1 MKPAWTGSSSGE
13 RASRPPPSRPSRGS
27 RRPVDGN
34 GRSAYTLPLFFGG
47 CSVQIAYI
55 ALVTLYVIVCCFLVL
70 VVLVQQGKGADIA
83 GAFGGG
89 GTQTA
94 FGARG
99 ATTLLHKLTTG
110 AFIGFI
116 VLSLGLTLLQA
127 RQKPSVVKGT
137 PQKVTTTGA
146 FPKPADPAPA
156 GQPAGAAPAAAAPAQ
171 PAPAAPGQPAPPPA
185 KAPASN
191 PSK

>member
-1 MKPAWTGSSSGE
+1 
-13 RASRPPPSRPSRGS
+13 
-27 RRPVDGN
+27 
-34 GRSAYTLPLFFGG
+34 
-47 CSVQIAYI
+47 VQIAYV
-55 ALVTLYVIVCCFLVL
+55 ALIVLYIFICFFLIL

-116 VLSLGLTLLQA
+116 VLSLLLTLMQA
-127 RQKPSVVKGT
+127 RSRPSVVSGV
-137 PQKVTTTGA
+137 PQKVDAQGVVPKAGAGGLTATGQ
-146 FPKPADPAPA
+146 PAAAAQPPA
-156 GQPAGAAPAAAAPAQ
+156 GQPPAAGQPPVEKPAGAAAPAKPPAAAGKPAAAAPAPKQ
-171 PAPAAPGQPAPPPA
+171 
-185 KAPASN
+185 
-191 PSK
+191 

>member
-1 MKPAWTGSSSGE
+1 
-13 RASRPPPSRPSRGS
+13 
-27 RRPVDGN
+27 VH
-34 GRSAYTLPLFFGG
+34 
-47 CSVQIAYI
+47 IAYV
-55 ALVTLYVIVCCFLVL
+55 ALIVLYIFICFFLIL

-116 VLSLGLTLLQA
+116 VLSLALTVLQA
-127 RQKPSVVKGT
+127 RSRPSVVRGVA
-137 PQKVTTTGA
+137 QKVNAQGVV
-146 FPKPADPAPA
+146 
-156 GQPAGAAPAAAAPAQ
+156 PAQ
-171 PAPAAPGQPAPPPA
+171 QPGAPGQPAPGQPAPGQPPA
-185 KAPASN
+185 AAAPKPAPAE
-191 PSK
+191 PAPKK

>member
-1 MKPAWTGSSSGE
+1 VG
-13 RASRPPPSRPSRGS
+13 
-27 RRPVDGN
+27 
-34 GRSAYTLPLFFGG
+34 
-47 CSVQIAYI
+47 IAYV
-55 ALVTLYVIVCCFLVL
+55 ATVVVYVFICFFLIL

-116 VLSLGLTLLQA
+116 LLSLLLTILERNRRTSVMSNVPA
-127 RQKPSVVKGT
+127 KAATSQKAPLPGKS
-137 PQKVTTTGA
+137 GA
-146 FPKPADPAPA
+146 APVAPAPPGPASAVPAPA
-156 GQPAGAAPAAAAPAQ
+156 KPAG
-171 PAPAAPGQPAPPPA
+171 
-185 KAPASN
+185 K
-191 PSK
+191 

>member
-1 MKPAWTGSSSGE
+1 MG
-13 RASRPPPSRPSRGS
+13 
-27 RRPVDGN
+27 
-34 GRSAYTLPLFFGG
+34 
-47 CSVQIAYI
+47 IAYVAAVVVYI
-55 ALVTLYVIVCCFLVL
+55 FICFFLIL

-116 VLSLGLTLLQA
+116 LLSLLLTILERNRRTSVMSNVPA
-127 RQKPSVVKGT
+127 KTATSQK
-137 PQKVTTTGA
+137 
-146 FPKPADPAPA
+146 APLPGKA
-156 GQPAGAAPAAAAPAQ
+156 NPAPAAAAPVA
-171 PAPAAPGQPAPPPA
+171 PAPGKPAG
-185 KAPASN
+185 K
-191 PSK
+191 

>member
-1 MKPAWTGSSSGE
+1 MGFVYGL
-13 RASRPPPSRPSRGS
+13 
-27 RRPVDGN
+27 VVVI
-34 GRSAYTLPLFFGG
+34 YVFICFFL
-47 CSVQIAYI
+47 I
-55 ALVTLYVIVCCFLVL
+55 L

-116 VLSLGLTLLQA
+116 LLALALTILQA
-127 RQKPSVVKGT
+127 RPKSSVVR
-137 PQKVTTTGA
+137 P
-146 FPKPADPAPA
+146 
-156 GQPAGAAPAAAAPAQ
+156 AAAPAKAA
-171 PAPAAPGQPAPPPA
+171 PAPAPKAPAPAPANPAPPGQ
-185 KAPASN
+185 
-191 PSK
+191 SK